1 MQTDTKTDDKPG
13 KGEPH
18 EKTTTITVNGRTKE
32 VSAKELSFAE
42 VVALADNLPTGENI
56 TYIVTFRRGHGDKP
70 EGTLVDGQMLRVK
83 DGMIVAV
90 SPSDK
95 S

>member
-1 MQTDTKTDDKPG
+1 MQTDKVDDGNPG

-18 EKTTTITVNGRTKE
+18 EKTVTITVNGRTKE
-32 VSAKELSFAE
+32 VTAKELSYAE
-42 VVALADNLPTGENI
+42 VVALADNLPTGENV
-56 TYIVTFRRGHGDKP
+56 TYVVTFRRGHGDKP
-70 EGTLVDGQMLRVK
+70 EGTLVNGQMLRVHDK
-83 DGMIVAV
+83 MIVTV